1 MKPSL
6 LFAILTAI
14 AKNLKEFVREELFI
28 EIENS
33 KNYYISRS
41 SNVN

>member
-1 MKPSL
+1 MKPSS

-28 EIENS
+28 EIEKS